1 MKIELK
7 TIDNFVFNDTKEL
20 QFTGITKS
28 THKDCDGN
36 TYKLESDSE
45 KYLFFAEILGAR
57 MFVSENHL
65 LETLLSEQIQDVKS
79 RDIYNHGYP
88 ESRLIPS
95 NHKESCEEG
104 LLETVKEDLC
114 EKIDD
119 VLSQYF

>member
-7 TIDNFVFNDTKEL
+7 SIDNFIFNDTKEL

-45 KYLFFAEILGAR
+45 KYLFFTEIFGAR
-57 MFVSENHL
+57 MFVSESHL
-65 LETLLSEQIQDVKS
+65 LETLLLEQIQDIKS
-79 RDIYNHGYP
+79 SDIYEHGYT
-88 ESRLIPS
+88 EGRLIPS
-95 NHKESCEEG
+95 SHKESCEES
-104 LLETVKEDLC
+104 LLSTVKDSLC